1 MGQLLGFWTDVVDQL
16 RLNWSALLQG
26 YWLTIFISVLSMV
39 LALIVGAVMALLRT
53 SEFRPM
59 RWLSSA
65 YVEVFRNTPL
75 LVQLYFWFFALP
87 RLPHFDTHLPG
98 LGTVNW
104 LLSPFQAGV
113 LGLTV
118 YTGAYTTEA
127 LRSGLQTV
135 DAGQTEAARALGLT
149 YMQTRMYVVAP
160 QALRI
165 AVPLLTNILSA
176 LFRNSAIVS
185 VIGVIELLAAA
196 DRIQQRNFQTFVLFT
211 VAGVLYLSITL
222 PLAWASARLE
232 RRVARA
238 R

>member
-1 MGQLLGFWTDVVDQL
+1 MGQLLSFWTEVVDQL
-16 RLNWSALLQG
+16 RLNWPALLHG
-26 YWLTIFISVLSMV
+26 YWLTILISALSMA

-59 RWLSSA
+59 RWLSGA

-87 RLPHFDTHLPG
+87 RLPHFDLPG
-98 LGTVNW
+98 VGTVNW

-149 YMQTRMYVVAP
+149 YMQTRVYVVAP

>member
-1 MGQLLGFWTDVVDQL
+1 MGLLGFWGDVVEQI
-16 RLNWSALLQG
+16 RLHWPALLHG
-26 YWLTIFISVLSMV
+26 YWLTIVLSVLSMA
-39 LALIVGAVMALLRT
+39 LAVVVGAVMSLLRT
-53 SEFRPM
+53 SEFRPL
-59 RWLSSA
+59 RWLSGA

-98 LGTVNW
+98 LGTIDW

-113 LGLTV
+113 LGLTA

-127 LRSGLQTV
+127 LRSGLRAI
-135 DAGQTEAARALGLT
+135 DEGQTEAARALGLT

-160 QALRI
+160 QALRV
-165 AVPLLTNILSA
+165 AVPLLTSIFSA

-232 RRVARA
+232 QRVARA